1 MYSLKNSKSIVNIVF
16 FFSDRIA
23 VHPLKDDLP
32 LSAFTLIDDLS
43 ER

>member
-1 MYSLKNSKSIVNIVF
+1 MVLKNSKSIVNIV